1 MEFYDDNSA
10 VKDRILE
17 DIRKAIKLLHQQE
30 VQQLKRDAA
39 SRAPCPAIAALVSH
53 LDAGL
58 RHCLREQRPGYWPFV
73 ADVSHSETRRTL
85 AGISSPSARGKAWVQ
100 LAVSEG
106 LLRSHLQCA
115 VSDREALARHYG
127 DRALL
132 RDHARLR
139 QLLQLVGVADAVAG
153 GLLRQRAL
161 ELRKLTEEESGKG
174 TPGAGATGPDPLM
187 MASATS
193 SLASPVDSGVALL
206 DSDSEAT
213 TANGEPDDGSSLRE
227 VEAAFHDTEGTTPT
241 PSLACPP
248 PVAVVES
255 CGSPAAETPVGSEGS
270 CDAFVYPNSD
280 PANVQDAVERQV
292 LNEIARRFKES
303 NSPRRKVDSST
314 KAGTNQPADT
324 NKMSEPII
332 TMCNE
337 KKYEMEEKCDLM
349 NKEASVM
356 CDSEAKNNEKNRIY
370 HSPDNKQLE
379 AAVGDTDGIVFRR
392 HRRRR
397 KGNGDPA
404 TPKRVSF
411 HGDVG
416 VGGATATHV
425 QGQQFSASFMP
436 AHPVVKKDVV
446 PGRYSWCAEG
456 DAPFVER
463 RDGGAGGT
471 RSDVLLASSTSS
483 VATTDTTGTEGAK
496 DAEVR
501 ASTDSLEVSEERGI
515 PEGREDPPR
524 PAGTDRGG
532 YRPSG
537 SGVASCGAL
546 TAGAD
551 DSAIAAAAAAAGSRG
566 GCFVLSASLAKFA
579 SMASSI
585 DYWSSDEADG
595 DESALTDKRQSMLS
609 VASSAPSLKARISQ
623 RRLTALSQKP
633 SKAPLLQR
641 FMRSLAGS
649 APRRPLPQWRRGLPV
664 AAPAS
669 LFPRLPCPVPTPPI
683 SATDSPERAV
693 ALAAADATFAAEM
706 RQLAAQKISAAAAE
720 ADCGPPGDVELDREI
735 AQKAFSATVF
745 CRPTETLYKVYKVS
759 SSYWS
764 PDGAGPRPL
773 LLLLTDWGVYVCGLR
788 ANLTYCAVLALAYR
802 DLHTV
807 IAGPRLQTLI
817 LVPDPV
823 THPLPP
829 LALATPDG
837 DCARSLLCHLDVAAR
852 RASASQKVPGGPRAR
867 LLLPVRGGPTA
878 PAVAEVSADDMAR
891 LKAQLDVSVVEAPRR
906 VTGRP
911 RSEGSVRKVPEKGM
925 GSADDEVGTNV
936 PHPDGVA
943 AFREYCR
950 RCVVFCS
957 DSTSA
962 ELNGAVCK
970 VLQTVG
976 SAYLEEALG
985 GDLYVVPFEAG
996 SSAGCSCCQFTCT
1009 SISVPASPG
1018 RDSPSTEMRSSYRV
1032 CPAAA
1037 VSPLPRDV
1045 YRPGRCL
1052 ETCRLHRLSESVGVP
1067 QVEEMVHYALV
1078 RVQDEQLSPPS
1089 TPLGPQRQGYLMAR
1103 ASEDEPWRP
1112 AFFILK
1118 AGVLYQF
1125 ADQAQRLPLSALLL
1139 GGGHCLGARRI
1150 AVAHA
1155 RPHSFE
1161 LCTAADG
1168 DGSGAVVEGRD
1179 RRVLQMAAADE
1190 YEASEWLQALV
1201 QAASGLYEV
1210 ERAETVPCSVVLTPT
1225 SVLTCREHWWPR
1237 WVGVGSPG
1245 GGAEGRHGRAE
1256 TLARAPLADIT
1267 SVTVATD
1274 SDSWCILE
1282 FSCREVHAT
1291 SGDWVLY
1298 FASPREMIAFREAL
1312 RALWPSVSKR
1322 EFPLRGRLEEGLH
1335 RRCVETALQLAAAW
1349 DQLLPL
1355 G

>member
-1 MEFYDDNSA
+1 MELHDDNSA

-58 RHCLREQRPGYWPFV
+58 RHGLREQRPGYWPFV

-106 LLRSHLQCA
+106 SLRSHLQCA

-337 KKYEMEEKCDLM
+337 KKYEMEEKCDLV
-349 NKEASVM
+349 NKEASIM

-867 LLLPVRGGPTA
+867 LLLPVRGRPTA

-911 RSEGSVRKVPEKGM
+911 QSEGSVRKVPEKGM

-950 RCVVFCS
+950 RCVVFFLPS
-957 DSTSA
+957 RHDSRPADDFRRHALVLQMARSVA
-962 ELNGAVCK
+962 ELPTKYEVWNN
-970 VLQTVG
+970 
-976 SAYLEEALG
+976 
-985 GDLYVVPFEAG
+985 F
-996 SSAGCSCCQFTCT
+996 SSHTAAF
-1009 SISVPASPG
+1009 
-1018 RDSPSTEMRSSYRV
+1018 PSLV
-1032 CPAAA
+1032 Q
-1037 VSPLPRDV
+1037 
-1045 YRPGRCL
+1045 
-1052 ETCRLHRLSESVGVP
+1052 LSESVGVP

-1168 DGSGAVVEGRD
+1168 DGSGAAVEGRD
-1179 RRVLQMAAADE
+1179 KRVLQMAAADE

-1245 GGAEGRHGRAE
+1245 GGAEGRRGRAE

>member
-1 MEFYDDNSA
+1 MELHDDNSV

-39 SRAPCPAIAALVSH
+39 SRAPCPASAALVSH

-58 RHCLREQRPGYWPFV
+58 RHGLREQRPGYWPFV

-106 LLRSHLQCA
+106 SLRSHLQCA
-115 VSDREALARHYG
+115 LSDREALARHYG

-132 RDHARLR
+132 RDHARLKL
-139 QLLQLVGVADAVAG
+139 LLQLVGVADAVAG
-153 GLLRQRAL
+153 GLLRQVRLYPQGEEELGILRAL
-161 ELRKLTEEESGKG
+161 ELRKPAEEESGKS

-187 MASATS
+187 MASVTS

-248 PVAVVES
+248 PAAVVES

-337 KKYEMEEKCDLM
+337 KKYEMEEKSDLV

-416 VGGATATHV
+416 VGGATATHA

-537 SGVASCGAL
+537 GGVSSCGAL

-595 DESALTDKRQSMLS
+595 DESALTDKRQSVLS

-669 LFPRLPCPVPTPPI
+669 PFPRLPCPVPTPPVC
-683 SATDSPERAV
+683 ATDSPERAV

-852 RASASQKVPGGPRAR
+852 RASASQNVPGGPRAR

-925 GSADDEVGTNV
+925 GSADEEAGANV

-950 RCVVFCS
+950 RCVVLLAMFRLRE
-957 DSTSA
+957 TA
-962 ELNGAVCK
+962 HRFI
-970 VLQTVG
+970 
-976 SAYLEEALG
+976 
-985 GDLYVVPFEAG
+985 VVITIIVTHKNNFKG
-996 SSAGCSCCQFTCT
+996 HT
-1009 SISVPASPG
+1009 
-1018 RDSPSTEMRSSYRV
+1018 
-1032 CPAAA
+1032 AAF
-1037 VSPLPRDV
+1037 PLLV
-1045 YRPGRCL
+1045 Q
-1052 ETCRLHRLSESVGVP
+1052 LSESVCVP

-1139 GGGHCLGARRI
+1139 GGGHCLGAHRI

-1168 DGSGAVVEGRD
+1168 DCSGAVVEGRD

-1312 RALWPSVSKR
+1312 RTLWPSVSK
-1322 EFPLRGRLEEGLH
+1322 F
-1335 RRCVETALQLAAAW
+1335 
-1349 DQLLPL
+1349 
-1355 G
+1355 

>member
-1 MEFYDDNSA
+1 MELHDDNSA

-39 SRAPCPAIAALVSH
+39 SRAPCPASAALVSH

-58 RHCLREQRPGYWPFV
+58 RHGLREQRPGYWPLV

-106 LLRSHLQCA
+106 SLRSHLQCA
-115 VSDREALARHYG
+115 LSDREALARHYG

-132 RDHARLR
+132 RDHARS
-139 QLLQLVGVADAVAG
+139 QLLLHLVGVADAVAG
-153 GLLRQRAL
+153 GLLRQQAL
-161 ELRKLTEEESGKG
+161 ELRKPAEEESGKG

-187 MASATS
+187 MASVTS

-227 VEAAFHDTEGTTPT
+227 VEAAFHDMEGTTPT

-248 PVAVVES
+248 PAAVVES

-337 KKYEMEEKCDLM
+337 KKYEMEEKSDLV

-356 CDSEAKNNEKNRIY
+356 GDSEAKNNEKNRIY
-370 HSPDNKQLE
+370 HSPDNKELE

-397 KGNGDPA
+397 KANGDPA

-416 VGGATATHV
+416 VGGATATHA

-471 RSDVLLASSTSS
+471 CSDVLLASSTSS

-524 PAGTDRGG
+524 PAGTDRGS

-537 SGVASCGAL
+537 SSVASCGAL

-664 AAPAS
+664 AAPTS
-669 LFPRLPCPVPTPPI
+669 PFPRLPCPVPTPPI
-683 SATDSPERAV
+683 CATDSPERAV

-852 RASASQKVPGGPRAR
+852 RSSASQKVPGGPRAR

-891 LKAQLDVSVVEAPRR
+891 LKAQLD
-906 VTGRP
+906 
-911 RSEGSVRKVPEKGM
+911 
-925 GSADDEVGTNV
+925 
-936 PHPDGVA
+936 
-943 AFREYCR
+943 
-950 RCVVFCS
+950 
-957 DSTSA
+957 
-962 ELNGAVCK
+962 
-970 VLQTVG
+970 
-976 SAYLEEALG
+976 
-985 GDLYVVPFEAG
+985 
-996 SSAGCSCCQFTCT
+996 
-1009 SISVPASPG
+1009 
-1018 RDSPSTEMRSSYRV
+1018 
-1032 CPAAA
+1032 
-1037 VSPLPRDV
+1037 
-1045 YRPGRCL
+1045 
-1052 ETCRLHRLSESVGVP
+1052 
-1067 QVEEMVHYALV
+1067 VEEMVHYALV

-1168 DGSGAVVEGRD
+1168 DGSGAAVEGRD

-1312 RALWPSVSKR
+1312 RTLWPSVSKR